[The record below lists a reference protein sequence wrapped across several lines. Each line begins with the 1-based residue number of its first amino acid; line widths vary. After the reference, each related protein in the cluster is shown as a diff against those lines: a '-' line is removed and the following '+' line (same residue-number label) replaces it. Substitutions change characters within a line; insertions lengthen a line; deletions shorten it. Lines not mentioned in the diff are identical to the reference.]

1 MTTDPQRP
9 PAPGPPAAA
18 ARRPA
23 AAPSLAPR
31 LAAWARDVD
40 GLLRLHFVFFS
51 GLLPLLGAASVRR
64 DLSAAAIATVVG
76 GGLCV
81 HVFAYLLN
89 DVVDLPIDRTQ
100 PRRRGHP
107 LARGALS
114 PRVVL
119 GAALAAAPVAAAATV
134 VGGGGVGALGAL
146 TVAFGGLAVY
156 DVWGKR
162 IAVPL
167 ATDAVQGLAWGS
179 LAPYGALAVGG
190 APNGRTWLVAA
201 HAALFIL
208 VINGT
213 NGGLRDLAND
223 AAAGARTTAI
233 AFGARALPGG
243 DVAVPAR
250 LRAFAL
256 GGTAAAVA
264 LVAAAVATNTFGYGP
279 LARRTTLM
287 AVTALGALAIGL
299 GAAMLRGHGRCW
311 RLALRLHLFALLALL
326 PAAFAAHLAPPVR
339 WTLVGLLA
347 LSVAALLTANRGAL
361 LPPADQ
367 PDEVRR

>member
-1 MTTDPQRP
+1 MSTDPHRSPTPHPAAAVRP
-9 PAPGPPAAA
+9 PA
-18 ARRPA
+18 RV
-23 AAPSLAPR
+23 PSLARR

-64 DLSAAAIATVVG
+64 DLSAAAIGTVVG

-114 PRVVL
+114 PRLAL
-119 GAALAAAPVAAAATV
+119 GAALAAVPAAVAST
-134 VGGGGVGALGAL
+134 VGGGGGVASLGAL
-146 TVAFGGLAVY
+146 AVAFGGLAVY

-162 IAVPL
+162 LAVPL

-179 LAPYGALAVGG
+179 LAPFGALAVGG

-208 VINGT
+208 VINGV

-233 AFGARALPGG
+233 ALGARALPGG
-243 DVAVPAR
+243 DVAVPDR

-264 LVAAAVATNTFGYGP
+264 PVVAAVATNAFGYAP
-279 LARRTTLM
+279 PARRATM
-287 AVTALGALAIGL
+287 ATVVVLGALAVGF
-299 GAAMLRGHGRCW
+299 GAAMLRGHGRHW
-311 RLALRLHLFALLALL
+311 RLALRLHLFALLLVL
-326 PAAFAAHLAPPVR
+326 PAAFAADLAPAVR
-339 WTLVGLLA
+339 WTLAGLLA
-347 LSVAALLTANRGAL
+347 VSVAALLTANRGAL

-367 PDEVRR
+367 PAEVRR